1 MTARVGRDLAWPP
14 HYAISPSRR
23 NFPAFWWDTSV
34 DSTVCNP
41 PVGGEQW
48 APIRR
53 MGVSATARFVP
64 LSLPSPEKDRYFLT
78 TTCNSVIKYT
88 TERRIE
94 NRKYLRRRRSRLS
107 RWRCS
112 LGFSFEQ
119 VSDIERPVR
128 VKEIRRIVISDMK
141 TDCRGEKSILF
152 ELPRIR
158 CVQVVRQH
166 NQPLIQELIS
176 QESDEALTADRADYR
191 AHWFRP
197 SASDG
202 STSRSAKTYL
212 RRNCMFSSM
221 SCASPE
227 QQRTAL

>member
-1 MTARVGRDLAWPP
+1 MTARVGRGLAWPP

-53 MGVSATARFVP
+53 IGVSATARFVP

-119 VSDIERPVR
+119 VSDIERPVGG
-128 VKEIRRIVISDMK
+128 KEMQRIAILDMK
-141 TDCRGEKSILF
+141 TDCRGEKPILF

-166 NQPLIQELIS
+166 NQPLIQE
-176 QESDEALTADRADYR
+176 SDEALTADRADYR
-191 AHWFRP
+191 ARRFRP

-212 RRNCMFSSM
+212 RRSCTFSSM
-221 SCASPE
+221 SCASTE